1 MASEKKGF
9 LLRLSPEMLA
19 DLERWAQ
26 DEFRSINGQI
36 EYVLSE
42 ALRKRRRTQRG
53 GNEPTAP
60 PPEAGPGR

>member
-19 DLERWAQ
+19 ELERWAQ

-36 EYVLSE
+36 EYVLNE
-42 ALRKRRRTQRG
+42 ALKKRRRTQQG
-53 GNEPTAP
+53 PPT
-60 PPEAGPGR
+60 PGDASATETKS